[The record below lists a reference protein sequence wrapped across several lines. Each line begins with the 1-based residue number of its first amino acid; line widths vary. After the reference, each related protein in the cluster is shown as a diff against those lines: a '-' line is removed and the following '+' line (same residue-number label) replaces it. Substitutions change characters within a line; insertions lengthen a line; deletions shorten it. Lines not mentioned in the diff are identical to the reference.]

1 MRRGIFLAPFDD
13 LSDPRLVAELAAETE
28 RAGWDGFFV
37 WDHVRYSTPRGEV
50 ADPWITLSAVALAT
64 ERLRIGPLVTP
75 LSRRRVH
82 KLARETVTLDRLS
95 DGRLIL
101 GAGLGS
107 DNHGELDFPGEER
120 DPKARAKLLDAGL
133 GQLDA
138 YWAGEFVP
146 RPVQQPRI
154 PVWIAGRYPAKPP
167 LRRAARWDGFFPIEL
182 PDPDALRDIAEQLPG
197 PPFDLVVE
205 IDPGD
210 DPAPWAAAGAT
221 WVLTSFGK
229 APAPAEVR
237 AAIAAL

>member
-13 LSDPRLVAELAAETE
+13 LSDPRLVAELAAEAE
-28 RAGWDGFFV
+28 SAGWDGFFV
-37 WDHVRYSTPRGEV
+37 WDHVRYTTPRGEV

-95 DGRLIL
+95 GGRLIL

-133 GQLDA
+133 AQLDA
-138 YWAGEFVP
+138 YWGGAFVP
-146 RPVQQPRI
+146 RPVQAPRI
-154 PVWIAGRYPAKPP
+154 PIWIAGRYPAKPP
-167 LRRAARWDGFFPIEL
+167 MRRAARWDGFFPIEL
-182 PDPDALRDIAEQLPG
+182 PDPGALREIAEQLPA

-210 DPAPWAAAGAT
+210 DPSPWAAAGAT
-221 WVLTSFGK
+221 WVLTSFDK
-229 APAPAEVR
+229 APAPADVR